1 MAQNSSKLRS
11 YLEWAL
17 GITLALGVAIGVLIY
32 SQNLD
37 KKYQDDTARSNAY
50 FVIREI
56 PEGTSL
62 ADVFSLGFV
71 ERREVLKETLSSA
84 AITTPPSG
92 SENSYSQKD
101 ISLGQLLL
109 INDFGSL
116 QISTSGLLIP
126 SGKVAISVRLGDV
139 ERVAPFL
146 RPGNEVSIF
155 ATGPAVKG
163 SGTVTKS
170 IISRTQII
178 GIGEARF
185 TGGQEYIPTGDVS
198 IITFAIN
205 SSEAGKFILASKTLT
220 LHLALL
226 DRDSVVPSDLIRVED
241 ILG

>member
-1 MAQNSSKLRS
+1 MAQKSSKFRS
-11 YLEWAL
+11 FLEW
-17 GITLALGVAIGVLIY
+17 GIGLVLALGVAIAVLVY
-32 SQNLD
+32 TQNLD
-37 KKYQDDTARSNAY
+37 KKYQDESARSKAY
-50 FVIREI
+50 FVVREI

-71 ERREVLKETLSSA
+71 ERRQVLQETLSSA
-84 AITTPPSG
+84 AITDPPSG
-92 SENSYSQKD
+92 SESSFSQKD
-101 ISLGQLLL
+101 ISVGQLLL

-126 SGKVAISVRLGDV
+126 AGKVAISVRLGDV

-155 ATGPAVKG
+155 ATGPAIKG

-170 IISRTQII
+170 IISRAQII

-205 SSEAGKFILASKTLT
+205 TSEAGKFILASKTLT

-226 DRDSVVPSDLIRVED
+226 DRDSVVPLDLIRAED